1 MSTIHLFD
9 DSNNASDNRL
19 GDLEKTIIINNLME
33 VPFGERDEEWRD
45 TFLTNIAASTLKL
58 AETEVVIGPDGFPY
72 FQLESA
78 PKDQNFQAFVIKNR
92 LKDFVIPKGF
102 GIAINTQYEN
112 PDWVFTY
119 GDLVNYFLNDEFYT
133 DNSIFSR
140 KNEQTVIGKDEEILV
155 GQPSEVILP
164 QVARAQLREFL
175 DYYGVKNPKVML
187 IARNYKD
194 EKKVSQD
201 LVFNIVANQFRTE
214 KEFTDIMEAIG
225 WFLPRHYSYIGLDEF
240 AVENGFLPL

>member
-92 LKDFVIPKGF
+92 LKDFVLPKGF

-201 LVFNIVANQFRTE
+201 LVFNIVADQFRTE
-214 KEFTDIMEAIG
+214 KEFTEIMEAIG

>member
-92 LKDFVIPKGF
+92 LKDFVLPKGF

-240 AVENGFLPL
+240 AVENGFMPL

>member
-92 LKDFVIPKGF
+92 LKDFVLPKGF

>member
-33 VPFGERDEEWRD
+33 VPFGKRDEEWRD

-92 LKDFVIPKGF
+92 LKDFVLPKGF